1 MAKKEAVKGGIIG
14 VLIGAVAGILFA
26 PKAGKETRK
35 DIKDAAIK
43 ANHEAEAKLKELH
56 KELMQ
61 KTEEAKEF
69 TAEYTGK
76 AKDELEDLQKRAEF
90 TKKKISELIS
100 AVREFEAEDEEV
112 ASVLA
117 EGKEVVK
124 KLTSAKKSTK
134 K

>member
-1 MAKKEAVKGGIIG
+1 
-14 VLIGAVAGILFA
+14 
-26 PKAGKETRK
+26 
-35 DIKDAAIK
+35 
-43 ANHEAEAKLKELH
+43 
-56 KELMQ
+56 MQ